1 MICADLRAGTGS
13 YIDFVLDVQTP
24 GTYRLGGTIASGGV
38 CSVLVDDVKNDAAQS
53 DSGYPMKTVGTLK
66 ASGTLEDVSLG
77 VVRFDEPGL
86 KIIRFVSAVPK
97 QQVKFD
103 RIRLLKDDEA
113 LVAASKPLV
122 KKTVV
127 STPPK
132 PSERSQENAWDSQDE
147 WNRNRPGFEWAFP
160 FIDQNR
166 DGRIDPTEYKALQ
179 HYKKK
184 HGKTWKDQARK
195 ELEAK

>member
-1 MICADLRAGTGS
+1 MINRTLILSSALLLVFGTSPSFANADKPN
-13 YIDFVLDVQTP
+13 VL
-24 GTYRLGGTIASGGV
+24 LIA
-38 CSVLVDDVKNDAAQS
+38 
-53 DSGYPMKTVGTLK
+53 
-66 ASGTLEDVSLG
+66 
-77 VVRFDEPGL
+77 
-86 KIIRFVSAVPK
+86 
-97 QQVKFD
+97 
-103 RIRLLKDDEA
+103 
-113 LVAASKPLV
+113 VAASKPLV

-127 STPPK
+127 SPPPK

-166 DGRIDPTEYKALQ
+166 DGRIGPTEYKALQ
-179 HYKKK
+179 QYKKK